1 MNHAYWILGS
11 VLGSALGGILP
22 FDSTGIDF
30 SLTALFITIVVDQW
44 QHKSGRLPAVLGFV
58 ISIACLA
65 AFGPDRFL
73 IPAMLL
79 ILAAVYGIRGR
90 EMA

>member
-1 MNHAYWILGS
+1 MNNNPEPSGLR
-11 VLGSALGGILP
+11 
-22 FDSTGIDF
+22 DSELREDRKTF
-30 SLTALFITIVVDQW
+30 SLIGL
-44 QHKSGRLPAVLGFV
+44 
-58 ISIACLA
+58 ACLA

-79 ILAAVYGIRGR
+79 ILAAIYGIRGR